1 MVTDLEGARAIV
13 TGANAGLGL
22 VTASRLA
29 AAGASVVLAGR
40 NVDKLDQAVQR
51 IRADQPAADLNVDLI
66 DLADLSS
73 VRAFAARQRDV
84 GPLDLLINNAG
95 LMLVPLR
102 EFTADG
108 FEMHMGVNHLGHFAL
123 TRELYPALAAR
134 SGRVVSLSS
143 IAHRMAARFDPGMGE
158 LGPYAPFANYAGSK
172 LACLMFALELDR
184 RIKAAGGPVIS
195 VAAHPGYVAT
205 TLFTRYR
212 HPSLSDRLSGLFTP
226 IVGSRP
232 EHGARSQLRAA
243 TDPALQGGEFL
254 GPRFVLRGPPHLAA
268 PAPQALD
275 RLAASMLWE
284 ISAEKT
290 GGDFDLGVPDGSGG
304 SGSDRGQA

>member
-1 MVTDLEGARAIV
+1 MDLTGCRAIV
-13 TGANAGLGL
+13 TGANAGLGW
-22 VTASRLA
+22 VTARRLA

-40 NVDKLDQAVQR
+40 NTDKLDEAIRR
-51 IRADQPAADLNVDLI
+51 IRAEQPAADLTADVI
-66 DLADLSS
+66 DLADLAS
-73 VRAFAARQRDV
+73 VRSFAARQRLV

-95 LMLVPLR
+95 LMLVPQR
-102 EFTADG
+102 EFTTDG

-123 TRELYPALAAR
+123 TRELYPVLSAR

-143 IAHRMAARFDPGMGE
+143 IAHRMTGPFDPGMGE
-158 LGPYAPFANYAGSK
+158 LGPYAPFATYAGSK

-184 RIKAAGGPVIS
+184 RIKAADGTVTS

-205 TLFTRYR
+205 TLFTRYQR
-212 HPSLSDRLSGLFTP
+212 PSPSDRLSWLFTP

-232 EHGARSQLRAA
+232 DHGARSQLRAA
-243 TDPALQGGEFL
+243 TDPTLRGGEFI
-254 GPRFVLRGPPHLAA
+254 GPRFVLRGAPHQAA

-275 RLAASMLWE
+275 RQAATMVWE

-290 GGDFDLGVPDGSGG
+290 GGDFDLGAS
-304 SGSDRGQA
+304 AH